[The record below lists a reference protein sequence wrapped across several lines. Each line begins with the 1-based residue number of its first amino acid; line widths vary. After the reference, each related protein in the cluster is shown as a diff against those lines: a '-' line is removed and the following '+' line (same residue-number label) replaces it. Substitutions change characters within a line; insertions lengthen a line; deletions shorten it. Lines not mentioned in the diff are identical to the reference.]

1 MNKEKLLMKIA
12 CWIGYV
18 LFAGYS
24 AFMTAE
30 SIAMSLFESKY
41 TWIVFVFVFI
51 VALLAGY
58 CLSIVIGELQNR
70 FNPSKSKFILGLL
83 GFLLFWGVSFMT
95 NVHYMV
101 MTNEG
106 LGVVAAELGV
116 YKNYVEK
123 TIVSSRNDTDQKMR
137 NDIAICKAS
146 VANYATLFEQ
156 ECNHSINDGFGP
168 EAIAHLKQI
177 ENELERTRGQFDD
190 PNTYIGKIYHDDKDR
205 GDRGKRGATI
215 VKALQDKYSIRITDQ
230 LLRRENVIREFYK
243 RKRVNTKDYE
253 IISDFIND
261 SLYVVDIP
269 QLTEIATPSV
279 YYQFSKVQLANT
291 LSSRLNQIDKAEIER
306 SMKESKTKN
315 AEDID
320 KGKFRYTTYPS
331 SRMFN
336 TGNVWEDMLHG
347 RLPNDMK
354 LLGWILFALIVDIV
368 AYVLRV
374 LAR

>member
-1 MNKEKLLMKIA
+1 MNKGQLLMKIA

-30 SIAMSLFESKY
+30 SIAMSFGISQ

-51 VALLAGY
+51 VALIAGY

-106 LGVVAAELGV
+106 LKVVTAELGV
-116 YKNYVEK
+116 YKNYIEEAVINNRDNIKEK
-123 TIVSSRNDTDQKMR
+123 EAVDVGACEAQ
-137 NDIAICKAS
+137 
-146 VANYATLFEQ
+146 VLNYADEFKR
-156 ECNHSINDGFGP
+156 ECGASIRPGFGDR
-168 EAIAHLKQI
+168 AISYLKAI
-177 ENELERTRGQFDD
+177 EDYFTMTSGKYGDQYVYKNSIFDD
-190 PNTYIGKIYHDDKDR
+190 EKDR
-205 GDRGKRGATI
+205 GDRGKTGAKE
-215 VKALQDKYSIRITDQ
+215 VKALEEKYSIRIAER
-230 LLRRENVIREFYK
+230 LLHRENVIRTYYK
-243 RKRVNTKDYE
+243 RLIPQTKDM
-253 IISDFIND
+253 DLMKQFIND

-269 QLTEIATPSV
+269 QLTEIATPAV

-291 LSSRLNQIDKAEIER
+291 LSSRLNQMDKAEIER

-315 AEDID
+315 VEDID
-320 KGKFRYTTYPS
+320 KGEFRYTTYPS
-331 SRMFN
+331 SRMFS
-336 TGNVWEDMLHG
+336 TFNVWGDMLHG

>member
-30 SIAMSLFESKY
+30 SIAMSFEIKH

-51 VALLAGY
+51 VALIAGY

-106 LGVVAAELGV
+106 LGVVTAELGV
-116 YKNYVEK
+116 YKNYIEK
-123 TIVSSRNDTDQKMR
+123 TITSNRDNIKEKEAVDIEVCGAQVLNETKAFQRECESSIR
-137 NDIAICKAS
+137 
-146 VANYATLFEQ
+146 Y
-156 ECNHSINDGFGP
+156 GFGDR
-168 EAIAHLKQI
+168 AISHLKAI
-177 ENELERTRGQFDD
+177 ENYFTMTAGKYGDLFPYKNSIFDD
-190 PNTYIGKIYHDDKDR
+190 EKDR
-205 GDRGKRGATI
+205 GDRGKTG
-215 VKALQDKYSIRITDQ
+215 VKEVNALKEKYSNRIAEM
-230 LLRRENVIREFYK
+230 LYHREKVIRTYYK
-243 RKRVNTKDYE
+243 RLIPHTKDM
-253 IISDFIND
+253 DLMKQFIND

-269 QLTEIATPSV
+269 QLTEIATPAA
-279 YYQFSKVQLANT
+279 YYRFFEVQLANT
-291 LSSRLNQIDKAEIER
+291 LSSRLTQMDKAEIER
-306 SMKESKTKN
+306 SMKESKTKDI
-315 AEDID
+315 EDID

-331 SRMFN
+331 SRMFR
-336 TGNVWEDMLHG
+336 TINVWGDMLHG

-354 LLGWILFALIVDIV
+354 LLGWILFSLIIDIV
-368 AYVLRV
+368 AYVLRGM
-374 LAR
+374 AR

>member
-30 SIAMSLFESKY
+30 SIAMSFSIDQ

-51 VALLAGY
+51 VALIAGY
-58 CLSIVIGELQNR
+58 CLSTVIGELQNR

-106 LGVVAAELGV
+106 LGVVTAELGV
-116 YKNYVEK
+116 YKNYIENAVISNRDGIKDKE
-123 TIVSSRNDTDQKMR
+123 TV
-137 NDIAICKAS
+137 DIAACEAQVLNYVDEFKRECDAS
-146 VANYATLFEQ
+146 
-156 ECNHSINDGFGP
+156 IRPGFGDR
-168 EAIAHLKQI
+168 AISYLKAI
-177 ENELERTRGQFDD
+177 EDYFTMTAGKYGDQYVYKNSIFDD
-190 PNTYIGKIYHDDKDR
+190 EKDFGDKGKT
-205 GDRGKRGATI
+205 GAREVT
-215 VKALQDKYSIRITDQ
+215 ALKEKYSIRIAER
-230 LLRRENVIREFYK
+230 LLHRENTIRTYY
-243 RKRVNTKDYE
+243 RRLIPQTKDM
-253 IISDFIND
+253 DLMKQFIND

-269 QLTEIATPSV
+269 QLTEIATPAV

-291 LSSRLNQIDKAEIER
+291 LSSRLNQMDKAAIEH

-315 AEDID
+315 AADID
-320 KGKFRYTTYPS
+320 KGEFRYTTYPS
-331 SRMFN
+331 SRMFS
-336 TGNVWEDMLHG
+336 TFNVWGDMLHG

-354 LLGWILFALIVDIV
+354 LLGWILFSLIIDIV

>member
-30 SIAMSLFESKY
+30 SIAMSFGISQ

-51 VALLAGY
+51 VALIAGY

-106 LGVVAAELGV
+106 LGVVTAELGV
-116 YKNYVEK
+116 YKNYIENAIINNRDGIKEK
-123 TIVSSRNDTDQKMR
+123 ETV
-137 NDIAICKAS
+137 DIATCEAQ
-146 VANYATLFEQ
+146 VLNYTDEFKR
-156 ECNHSINDGFGP
+156 ECDSSIRFGFGDR
-168 EAIAHLKQI
+168 AIGYLKAI
-177 ENELERTRGQFDD
+177 EDYFTMTSGKYGDRYVYKNSIFDD
-190 PNTYIGKIYHDDKDR
+190 EKDR
-205 GDRGKRGATI
+205 GDRGKTGAKE
-215 VKALQDKYSIRITDQ
+215 VMALKEKYSIRIAER
-230 LLRRENVIREFYK
+230 LLHRENVIKTYYK
-243 RKRVNTKDYE
+243 GLIPQTKDMD
-253 IISDFIND
+253 IMKQFIND

-291 LSSRLNQIDKAEIER
+291 LSSRLSKIDKAEIER
-306 SMKESKTKN
+306 SMKESKTSN
-315 AEDID
+315 AADIE

-331 SRMFN
+331 SRMFS
-336 TGNVWEDMLHG
+336 TFNVWGDMLHG

-354 LLGWILFALIVDIV
+354 LLGWILFSLIIDIV